1 MTGAERLDR
10 AVEAVLT
17 LGLTIGA
24 ILLLAGLVFGQI
36 PALRWGIVTLM
47 LTPVARVVVV
57 TVGMFLRRDLV
68 FAFLSLGILLV
79 LATSIAVSL
88 RL

>member
-1 MTGAERLDR
+1 VRDTLRLDR

-24 ILLLAGLVFGQI
+24 LLLLTGLILGQLA
-36 PALRWGIVTLM
+36 PLRWGIVALM

-57 TVGMFLRRDLV
+57 TVGMFLRRDLIFGV
-68 FAFLSLGILLV
+68 LSLGILLV
-79 LATSIAVSL
+79 LATSILVSL
-88 RL
+88 RF

>member
-1 MTGAERLDR
+1 VTGAERLDR
-10 AVEAVLT
+10 AVETVLT

-24 ILLLAGLVFGQI
+24 LLLLTGLVFGQLA
-36 PALRWGIVTLM
+36 ALRWGIVTLM

-68 FAFLSLGILLV
+68 FGFLSLGILLV

-88 RL
+88 SL